1 MLNGLKTVLLVLVLA
16 FAIFYLFTNPEGAA
30 AAVRG
35 FFGLFGSIGTFF
47 TALANG

>member
-1 MLNGLKTVLLVLVLA
+1 MLNGLKKVLLVLVLA
-16 FAIFYLFTNPEGAA
+16 FAIFYLFTNPEGA